1 MNKKVILIGGAVAL
15 LGAGAYLFIKN
26 KKKTNL
32 GTGVSFGEKSLP
44 ASALAQQKEIAN
56 LEQSEEALKIKQD
69 IKNLAT
75 SIKTKKD
82 EIAQLRTRISPT
94 LSAPK
99 FGGLGLAISSRNLAY
114 QKQISEIQKVID
126 AELSQMNQ
134 LGYTE
139 LNGSAVKIG

>member
-1 MNKKVILIGGAVAL
+1 MNKNVILIGGAVVL
-15 LGAGAYLFIKN
+15 LGAGAYMFFKN
-26 KKKTNL
+26 KKKTTESTSL
-32 GTGVSFGEKSLP
+32 TSGATTLTSAGTPLTQISNAEE
-44 ASALAQQKEIAN
+44 LAEVV
-56 LEQSEEALKIKQD
+56 KIKED

-99 FGGLGLAISSRNLAY
+99 FGGLGLAISSRNLAF

>member
-1 MNKKVILIGGAVAL
+1 MNKNVILIGGAVVL
-15 LGAGAYLFIKN
+15 LGAGAYMFFKN
-26 KKKTNL
+26 KKKTTESTSL
-32 GTGVSFGEKSLP
+32 TSGATTLTSTGTPLTQISNAEE
-44 ASALAQQKEIAN
+44 LAEVV
-56 LEQSEEALKIKQD
+56 KIKED

-99 FGGLGLAISSRNLAY
+99 FGGLGLAISSRNLAF

>member
-1 MNKKVILIGGAVAL
+1 MNKNVILIGGAVVL

-26 KKKTNL
+26 KKKTS
-32 GTGVSFGEKSLP
+32 GTTSLTSVTP
-44 ASALAQQKEIAN
+44 LTQISNAEELAE
-56 LEQSEEALKIKQD
+56 SVKIKQD

-126 AELSQMNQ
+126 AELLQMNQ

>member
-1 MNKKVILIGGAVAL
+1 MKNKAILIGGVLAILV
-15 LGAGAYLFIKN
+15 AGAYMFVKK

-32 GTGVSFGEKSLP
+32 GTGASFGEKVISPSGTSLSSISN
-44 ASALAQQKEIAN
+44 AEELAQAE
-56 LEQSEEALKIKQD
+56 KIKQD

-82 EIAQLRTRISPT
+82 EIARLRTRISPI
-94 LSAPK
+94 LSANK

-114 QKQISEIQKVID
+114 QKQISEIQKDID

>member
-1 MNKKVILIGGAVAL
+1 MNKNVILIGGAVVL
-15 LGAGAYLFIKN
+15 LGAGAYMFFKN
-26 KKKTNL
+26 KKKTTESTSL
-32 GTGVSFGEKSLP
+32 TSGATTLTSAGTPLTQISNAEE
-44 ASALAQQKEIAN
+44 LAEVV
-56 LEQSEEALKIKQD
+56 KIKED

>member
-1 MNKKVILIGGAVAL
+1 MNKNAILIGGAVVL
-15 LGAGAYLFIKN
+15 LGAGAYMFFKN
-26 KKKTNL
+26 KKKTTESTSL
-32 GTGVSFGEKSLP
+32 TSGATTLTSAGTPLTQISNAEE
-44 ASALAQQKEIAN
+44 LAEVV
-56 LEQSEEALKIKQD
+56 KIKED

-99 FGGLGLAISSRNLAY
+99 FGGLGLAISSRNLAF

>member
-1 MNKKVILIGGAVAL
+1 MNNKAILIGGVLTL
-15 LGAGAYLFIKN
+15 LGVGAYIFVKN

-32 GTGVSFGEKSLP
+32 GTGASFGEKVISPSGTSLSSISN
-44 ASALAQQKEIAN
+44 AEELAET
-56 LEQSEEALKIKQD
+56 EKIKQD

-82 EIAQLRTRISPT
+82 GIAQLRSRINNP
-94 LSAPK
+94 LSMPK
-99 FGGLGLAISSRNLAY
+99 FGNLGAVISSRNLAY
-114 QKQISEIQKVID
+114 QKQISEIQKDID